1 MDRNKREVSFEL
13 GKEIEKDGFFVRR
26 ASCILLGSAIFSL
39 SHTYDKTKK
48 TIFLFLFN
56 ELKTYHLSYFYLQ
69 TLCYR
74 HC

>member
-26 ASCILLGSAIFSL
+26 ASCIMLGSAIFSL

-48 TIFLFLFN
+48 TIFS
-56 ELKTYHLSYFYLQ
+56 LSL
-69 TLCYR
+69 
-74 HC
+74 